1 MSDIAVQMGQRI
13 RELRTDRQ
21 MSQEEL
27 AFKAG
32 ISPAHLGQI
41 ERATKNPTIDTI
53 SRIASALSV
62 PITELFSDDTAPVT
76 SPNATI
82 EKINIYLEKMT
93 EDQQRDLLRIVRI
106 FTKYSKKCSP
116 YPESEKD

>member
-13 RELRTDRQ
+13 RQLRSDRQ

-62 PITELFSDDTAPVT
+62 PITELFSDDNAPVT

-106 FTKYSKKCSP
+106 FTKYSKRYSP